1 VTVEQQLGVAWQVSA
16 SYLGNYMDRLWG
28 PVQINPGVYLGLGPC
43 TLNGVFYPTCS
54 TTANVEA
61 RRVFTLQNPVEGRL
75 MSNVSRYDDVGE
87 QTYNGLKL
95 SFRRRA
101 ADGIS
106 LAGNYTVSKCMT
118 DTQWTGSFIQ
128 FSSGYTDPSNPAYD
142 RGNCSQNQR
151 QIANLTVGYQTPEL
165 GNAVLGALASDW
177 RVSGIV
183 NARTG
188 SWLTVTTGRDPVFSG
203 IPGQRV
209 DQVNDDPYSSEKSLT
224 SYLNAAAFAYPAAGM
239 LGNEPNRGIEGP
251 GYWTVDMSLARL
263 LPFGNTRTLELRVEA
278 FNLLN
283 NFNWGNPATNL
294 DAGTFGRITTQTG
307 SPRIMQFAVKYGF

>member
-1 VTVEQQLGVAWQVSA
+1 
-16 SYLGNYMDRLWG
+16 
-28 PVQINPGVYLGLGPC
+28 
-43 TLNGVFYPTCS
+43 
-54 TTANVEA
+54 
-61 RRVFTLQNPVEGRL
+61 

-101 ADGIS
+101 ADGVS

-118 DTQWTGSFIQ
+118 DTQWSGSFIQ
-128 FSSGYTDPSNPAYD
+128 FSSGYADPGNPAYD

-151 QIANLTVGYQTPEL
+151 QIANLTVGYMTPEL
-165 GNAVLGALASDW
+165 GNAVLSAFASDW

-188 SWLTVTTGRDPVFSG
+188 SWLTVTTGRDPAFSG

-209 DQVNDDPYSSEKSLT
+209 DQVLDDPYASEKTLAA
-224 SYLNAAAFAYPAAGM
+224 YLNRAAFANPTPGT
-239 LGNEPNRGIEGP
+239 LGNEPNRSIEGP
-251 GYWTVDMSLARL
+251 GFWTVDMSLARL
-263 LPFGNTRTLELRVEA
+263 LPVGNARTLELRVEA

-283 NFNWGNPATNL
+283 NFNWGNPGTNF
-294 DAGTFGRITTQTG
+294 DTGTFGRITSQAG

>member
-1 VTVEQQLGVAWQVSA
+1 
-16 SYLGNYMDRLWG
+16 M
-28 PVQINPGVYLGLGPC
+28 
-43 TLNGVFYPTCS
+43 
-54 TTANVEA
+54 
-61 RRVFTLQNPVEGRL
+61 
-75 MSNVSRYDDVGE
+75 GE

-101 ADGIS
+101 ADGVS

-128 FSSGYTDPSNPAYD
+128 FSSGYTDPGNPAYD

-151 QIANLTVGYQTPEL
+151 QIANLTVGYLTPEL
-165 GNAVLGALASDW
+165 GNAVLSALASDW

-209 DQVNDDPYSSEKSLT
+209 DQVNDDPYQSEKTLN
-224 SYLNAAAFAYPAAGM
+224 SYL
-239 LGNEPNRGIEGP
+239 EPGGVRLPGCRHARERAQPGDRRPRVLDASTCRWRGSCRSAI
-251 GYWTVDMSLARL
+251 R
-263 LPFGNTRTLELRVEA
+263 RTLELRVEA

-283 NFNWGNPATNL
+283 NFNWGNPGTNL

-307 SPRIMQFAVKYGF
+307 SPRIMQFAVKYRLLNHDGTSRYRRTRRIKLLFCS